1 MKRSLLLFLFFC
13 SSILGFSQSVSITG
27 SSAGSSGNVVVGQNI
42 YHASESIYL
51 DAEIGASNFVGA
63 GNGITRIEFACNNTS
78 TATFPISVPGYSIY
92 MQNVPSTTTT
102 FTTGTYSL
110 SGYTLVYSGSLNMT
124 SNGGSQYSFTFSGGV
139 DLTTPFVRTSGTN
152 LQVLLIRNS
161 GSSTPGLVFD
171 CSNGNSSSGSA
182 NSSRRYNDVTVPAA
196 GSTSLTVTAFRPAIK
211 LIRSSANDAGVTTFT
226 SLPSPSC
233 FNSPQTISVTLS
245 NVGTNTIAASAA
257 PVTLA
262 VAGANTFS
270 STVSNASSI
279 APGGSTTI
287 TFTGVN
293 LNNVGTNNITV
304 YSSLPGDGSAA
315 NDTLRTTITTTNV
328 RTSFPAITGA
338 EANPLIFEYVKVL
351 NGSRQLWGLNSSFT
365 TSATGAYKN
374 LDLTD
379 SIYPKSGTKFFLFDT
394 YSGASSVG
402 TRGVLFT
409 GCFAFPATNG
419 TNVYD
424 MKFWMTQDNSYNTD
438 LDSVYAVVST
448 DKGVTW
454 NRILPGFGRV
464 NSAFTTPGWIQRTV
478 DLTAYAGQTIQL
490 GIEGVSA
497 YGNVIGIDDIAVRAN
512 SPLPVTFAS
521 FTGLKDGAK
530 NVLQWSTTTELNNA
544 FFSLERSLDGTNFNE
559 LTTVTSKAV
568 NGNSNTI
575 LNYDFTDFKPIAG
588 NNYYRLKQVDK
599 DGKFSYSQV
608 VLLKGNKAN
617 GISISAIYPNPAK
630 DNVSIVFNTEFA
642 AKVNI
647 AIVDI
652 AGKVVQQKQTSLS
665 SGQTNYTT
673 DISTLKAGNYIVK
686 ISDVNGV
693 LIEVQKLNK
702 Q

>member
-1 MKRSLLLFLFFC
+1 MKKFLQKLLITGISLVVCSILNAQSVATPITS
-13 SSILGFSQSVSITG
+13 SSINAI
-27 SSAGSSGNVVVGQNI
+27 VGQSNH
-42 YHASESIYL
+42 HALEAIYL
-51 DAEIGASNFVGA
+51 DNEIGASNFIGS
-63 GNGITRIEFACNNTS
+63 GNEITRIEFSNNTANT
-78 TATFPISVPGYSIY
+78 TASLPVSVTGYNIY
-92 MQNVPSTTTT
+92 MKNVPSSSTT

-110 SGYTLVYSGSLNMT
+110 SGYTLVYSGNLNVTSL
-124 SNGGSQYSFTFSGGV
+124 GGYNGV
-139 DLTTPFVRTSGTN
+139 DLTTPFARTSGTN
-152 LQVLLIRNS
+152 LQILYIRNS
-161 GSSTPGLVFD
+161 GTVQAGLSFD
-171 CSNGNSSSGSA
+171 CTVGNSTSSAS
-182 NSSRRYNDVTVPAA
+182 NSCRRYNSTTAPAEN
-196 GSTSLTVTAFRPAIK
+196 STSLSVSTFRPAIK
-211 LIRSSANDAGVTTFT
+211 LIHTLANDA
-226 SLPSPSC
+226 SLTGFASIPSPSC
-233 FNSPQTISVTLS
+233 FNTNQSIGVTLQNAGSNTIATSAASVTLIL
-245 NVGTNTIAASAA
+245 T
-257 PVTLA
+257 
-262 VAGANTFS
+262 GANSFS
-270 STVSNASSI
+270 STLNNTSSI
-279 APGGSTTI
+279 TAGGSTTI
-287 TFTGVN
+287 TFNGIN
-293 LNNVGTNNITV
+293 LNNLGTTNVTAICGLT
-304 YSSLPGDGSAA
+304 GDGAAA
-315 NDTLRTTITTTNV
+315 NDTIRTTITTTPV
-328 RTSFPAITGA
+328 STSFPAITSA
-338 EANPLIFEYVKVL
+338 ESNPLIFEFVKVL
-351 NGSRQLWGLNSSFT
+351 SGTRQLWDLNNNFT
-365 TSATGAYKN
+365 SSATGAVKN
-374 LDLTD
+374 ADLTD
-379 SIYPKSGTKFFLFDT
+379 SIYPKTGTKFYVFDT
-394 YSGASSVG
+394 YSGASSLG

-497 YGNVIGIDDIAVRAN
+497 YGNLIGIDDIAVRAN

-530 NVLQWSTTTELNNA
+530 NFLQWSTTTELNNA
-544 FFSLERSLDGTNFNE
+544 FFSLERSLDGANFNE

-568 NGNSNTI
+568 NGNSNTT

-608 VLLKGNKAN
+608 VLLKGNKTN
-617 GISISAIYPNPAK
+617 GISISAVYPNPAK

-673 DISTLKAGNYIVK
+673 NISTLKAGNYIVK